1 MDKKSDRVLVQ
12 IVAEQGE
19 TSLID
24 KILSDADR
32 DIIKVNTESGAKANT
47 LVISYKIDK
56 ESLSFVA
63 LSNDWLYQ
71 RLRMFPPIDLK
82 DMYRKRHK

>member
-24 KILSDADR
+24 KILSEADE
-32 DIIKVNTESGAKANT
+32 DIIKVNTETSAKANN
-47 LVISYKIDK
+47 LIISYKIDK